1 MANRGGVEGV
11 LGRGSGDRAC
21 RAISGGGV
29 EDVARLVDEYDGTL
43 AMCPG
48 LWLSFESGRELG
60 TLA

>member
-1 MANRGGVEGV
+1 M
-11 LGRGSGDRAC
+11 
-21 RAISGGGV
+21 